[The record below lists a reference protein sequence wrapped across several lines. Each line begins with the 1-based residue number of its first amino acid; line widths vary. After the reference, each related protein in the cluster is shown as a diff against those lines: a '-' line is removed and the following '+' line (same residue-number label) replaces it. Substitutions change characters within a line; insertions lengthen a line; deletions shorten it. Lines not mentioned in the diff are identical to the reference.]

1 MNKGKRIIKI
11 FGYGVISQVVTLL
24 LGIIIPKLMIVS
36 YGSEV
41 NGLLSSIRQVFVY
54 VALLEAGIGTASLQ
68 ALYAPVVALGDN
80 KRICEIMAAT
90 SAYYKRT
97 GVLYG
102 IAVIG
107 LAIFYPIIVKS
118 DIPVMVVVAVILFQG
133 VSGVINYFFQGKF
146 TILLRVDGRGYITT
160 NLNTIVSVISKL
172 VQIGLIL
179 MGFNVIA
186 VQFDYFAINLLQMIY
201 ITWYV
206 KKHYDWLDLSVEPDY
221 NALSQSKNVII
232 HQISGLIFN
241 NTDIIVLTLFAGLKT
256 VSVYSLYSLII
267 SCVSNIIDTLCSSV
281 EFVLGQ
287 AFNSDKNKF
296 MKLQEVYETY
306 YLGVSFFFFTVT
318 LIMLPS
324 FMKIYSSGITDAQ
337 YVDKYL
343 PLLFV
348 TLNVLMYS
356 RRTSSQIINFA
367 GHFKQTQVR
376 SIIESAINLTVSLV
390 LVFKIGMYGVLLGT
404 IAALLYRTNDVIIY
418 ANWNI
423 LGRKPWKTYRRW
435 IQNTIVMV
443 LLVGSLYKI
452 LPEISTL
459 MAWVVNAIWVAVLCG
474 CVYFAIDSF
483 FDKESFLFIKTIL
496 MGVINRKKKKSH

>member
-68 ALYAPVVALGDN
+68 ALYAPVALGDN

-133 VSGVINYFFQGKF
+133 ASGVINYFFQGKF

-186 VQFDYFAINLLQMIY
+186 VQFAYFAINLLQMIY
-201 ITWYV
+201 NITWYV

-221 NALSQSKNVII
+221 NALSQSN
-232 HQISGLIFN
+232 
-241 NTDIIVLTLFAGLKT
+241 
-256 VSVYSLYSLII
+256 SLII

>member
-1 MNKGKRIIKI
+1 
-11 FGYGVISQVVTLL
+11 
-24 LGIIIPKLMIVS
+24 
-36 YGSEV
+36 
-41 NGLLSSIRQVFVY
+41 
-54 VALLEAGIGTASLQ
+54 
-68 ALYAPVVALGDN
+68 
-80 KRICEIMAAT
+80 
-90 SAYYKRT
+90 
-97 GVLYG
+97 
-102 IAVIG
+102 
-107 LAIFYPIIVKS
+107 
-118 DIPVMVVVAVILFQG
+118 
-133 VSGVINYFFQGKF
+133 
-146 TILLRVDGRGYITT
+146 
-160 NLNTIVSVISKL
+160 
-172 VQIGLIL
+172 
-179 MGFNVIA
+179 
-186 VQFDYFAINLLQMIY
+186 
-201 ITWYV
+201 
-206 KKHYDWLDLSVEPDY
+206 
-221 NALSQSKNVII
+221 
-232 HQISGLIFN
+232 
-241 NTDIIVLTLFAGLKT
+241 
-256 VSVYSLYSLII
+256 
-267 SCVSNIIDTLCSSV
+267 
-281 EFVLGQ
+281 
-287 AFNSDKNKF
+287 

-496 MGVINRKKKKSH
+496 MGVINRKKKRVISVYANLNLGHMAH

>member
-1 MNKGKRIIKI
+1 
-11 FGYGVISQVVTLL
+11 
-24 LGIIIPKLMIVS
+24 
-36 YGSEV
+36 
-41 NGLLSSIRQVFVY
+41 
-54 VALLEAGIGTASLQ
+54 
-68 ALYAPVVALGDN
+68 
-80 KRICEIMAAT
+80 
-90 SAYYKRT
+90 
-97 GVLYG
+97 
-102 IAVIG
+102 
-107 LAIFYPIIVKS
+107 
-118 DIPVMVVVAVILFQG
+118 
-133 VSGVINYFFQGKF
+133 
-146 TILLRVDGRGYITT
+146 
-160 NLNTIVSVISKL
+160 
-172 VQIGLIL
+172 
-179 MGFNVIA
+179 
-186 VQFDYFAINLLQMIY
+186 
-201 ITWYV
+201 
-206 KKHYDWLDLSVEPDY
+206 
-221 NALSQSKNVII
+221 
-232 HQISGLIFN
+232 
-241 NTDIIVLTLFAGLKT
+241 
-256 VSVYSLYSLII
+256 
-267 SCVSNIIDTLCSSV
+267 
-281 EFVLGQ
+281 
-287 AFNSDKNKF
+287 

-459 MAWVVNAIWVAVLCG
+459 MAWVVNAIWVEVLCG

>member
-1 MNKGKRIIKI
+1 MSKGKKILKI
-11 FGYGVISQVVTLL
+11 FGYGVISQVITLS

-68 ALYAPVVALGDN
+68 ALYAPIAANDK
-80 KRICEIMAAT
+80 KRTCEIMSAT
-90 SAYYKRT
+90 NRYYKRT
-97 GVLYG
+97 GILYG
-102 IAVIG
+102 IAVIA
-107 LAIFYPIIVKS
+107 LAIIYPIVVKS
-118 DIPVMVVVAVILFQG
+118 DIPVFVVVAVIFFQG
-133 VSGVINYFFQGKF
+133 ASGVINYFFQGKF
-146 TILLRVDGRGYITT
+146 TILLRVDGKSYITT
-160 NLNTIVSVISKL
+160 NATTIVSIASKL
-172 VQIGLIL
+172 IQIGLML
-179 MGFNVIA
+179 TGFDVVM
-186 VQFDYFAINLLQMIY
+186 VQFSYFVVNLLQMIY
-201 ITWYV
+201 ISLYV
-206 KKHYDWLDLSVEPDY
+206 KKHYAWLDLSVEPDY
-221 NALSQSKNVII
+221 ASLSQSKNVII
-232 HQISGLIFN
+232 HQVSGLIFN
-241 NTDIIVLTLFAGLKT
+241 NTDIIVLTLFCDLKT
-256 VSVYSLYSLII
+256 VSVYSLYSLIV
-267 SCVSNIIDTLCSSV
+267 SCVSNIIDMLCSSV

-287 AFNSDKNKF
+287 AFNSNRNYF
-296 MKLQEVYETY
+296 LKLQEVYETY
-306 YLGVSFFFFTVT
+306 YLGISFFFFTVT

-324 FMKIYSSGITDAQ
+324 FMRVYSQGITDAQ